1 MRRRLTHEQKIARE
15 ERRMAA
21 HLRELAA
28 TYLRGAPPPRSL
40 VDAARR
46 LADVLE
52 ARVGERHTPRTG
64 TTTPTLGGALH

>member
-1 MRRRLTHEQKIARE
+1 
-15 ERRMAA
+15 MAA

-28 TYLRGAPPPRSL
+28 SYCGCAATRTLS
-40 VDAARR
+40 AARR

-52 ARVGERHTPRTG
+52 ARVGERHRRGTG